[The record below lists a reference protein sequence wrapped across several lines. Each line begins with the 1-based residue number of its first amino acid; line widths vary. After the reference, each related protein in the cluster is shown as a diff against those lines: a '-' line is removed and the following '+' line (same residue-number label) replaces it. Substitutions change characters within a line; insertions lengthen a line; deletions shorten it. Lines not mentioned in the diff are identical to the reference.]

1 VTTLA
6 QPETAETA
14 VPAADVADG
23 EQPGEW
29 QALHVY
35 YAANPHPLLTR
46 CVREV
51 FAELTE
57 RDLLDGYFYI
67 NYWLEGPHVRMRL
80 KPRRAADTELVTELA
95 ERRVREYL
103 ARRPA
108 LYDVDTGFL
117 GDLYQQLFAM
127 EFSDDEKQDYLTDD
141 GTMRLRPNND
151 VARLPYE
158 PEHGKYGGPA
168 GVELAEWHFQHSS
181 DLTIELLRTNNLHLR
196 PVLLGTA
203 AQLMMV
209 MSAAFLDDTDE
220 LAGFLGRYHDFW
232 RSHFAGT
239 DFIADEEYATGFA
252 DNAER
257 MGALFAR
264 VREAVRS
271 GEPDGLPPHLAG
283 WAAHCRELR
292 GRVAELARA
301 GRLTFGS
308 WDRTRTTV
316 VTDPGEAL
324 VILLSPYLHMTNNRL
339 HVTIRDE
346 AYLAYLLGRA
356 LTESAS
362 S

>member
-1 VTTLA
+1 MTTL
-6 QPETAETA
+6 TAEPTR
-14 VPAADVADG
+14 DTDD
-23 EQPGEW
+23 QPGEW
-29 QALHVY
+29 LAMHVY
-35 YAANPHPLLTR
+35 YAANPQPLLTR
-46 CVREV
+46 CIRDV

-57 RDLLDGYFYI
+57 RDLLDGYFFI

-80 KPRRAADTELVTELA
+80 KPRRAADTELVKELA

-117 GDLYQQLFAM
+117 GDLYQQLFSM
-127 EFSDDEKQDYLTDD
+127 EFSEDEKQAYLAED
-141 GTMRLRPNND
+141 GTMNLRPNND
-151 VARLPYE
+151 LAYLPYE
-158 PEHGKYGGPA
+158 PENGKYGGPA

-196 PVLLGTA
+196 SVLLGTS

-209 MSAAFLDDTDE
+209 MAASFLDDRDE
-220 LAGFLGRYHDFW
+220 LATFLRRYHDFW
-232 RSHFAGT
+232 QSHFAGT

-252 DNAER
+252 DNVER
-257 MGALFAR
+257 MGGLFDR
-264 VREAVRS
+264 VRSAVQRDALD
-271 GEPDGLPPHLAG
+271 ELPPHLAG

-316 VTDPGEAL
+316 VTEPGEAL

-346 AYLAYLLGRA
+346 AYLAYLLGRV
-356 LTESAS
+356 LTDGTPT
-362 S
+362 

>member
-1 VTTLA
+1 MTTLLPDDTTTLA
-6 QPETAETA
+6 DRQI
-14 VPAADVADG
+14 D
-23 EQPGEW
+23 QPGDQQGDW
-29 QALHVY
+29 LAMHIY
-35 YAANPHPLLTR
+35 YAANPQPLLTR

-80 KPRRAADTELVTELA
+80 KPRRAADAELVQELA
-95 ERRVREYL
+95 ERRVRDYL

-127 EFSDDEKQDYLTDD
+127 EFSEDEKQEYLADD
-141 GTMRLRPNND
+141 GTMNLRPNND
-151 VARLPYE
+151 IAVLPYE
-158 PEHGKYGGPA
+158 PEFGKYGGPA
-168 GVELAEWHFQHSS
+168 GVELAEWHFRHSS

-196 PVLLGTA
+196 SVLLGTS

-209 MSAAFLDDTDE
+209 MSAAFLADADE
-220 LAGFLGRYHDFW
+220 LSTFLGRYHDFW
-232 RSHFAGT
+232 QSHFAGT
-239 DFIADEEYATGFA
+239 DFIADEEYSTGFA
-252 DNAER
+252 DNADK
-257 MGALFAR
+257 MGGLFAQ
-264 VREAVRS
+264 VRTAIADDDLS
-271 GEPDGLPPHLAG
+271 ALPEHLAA
-283 WAAHCRELR
+283 WARHCAELR
-292 GRVAELARA
+292 DRVVELARA

-346 AYLAYLLGRA
+346 AYLAYLLGRV
-356 LTESAS
+356 LREGAS
-362 S
+362 R